1 MLNVITINFKYTI
14 TKTIKN
20 KPYNEQTKLKHRYRE
35 QTDGDQKHGVLG
47 WNKVMGLR
55 SANW

>member
-35 QTDGDQKHGVLG
+35 QTDGDQKHEVLG
-47 WNKVMGLR
+47 
-55 SANW
+55 